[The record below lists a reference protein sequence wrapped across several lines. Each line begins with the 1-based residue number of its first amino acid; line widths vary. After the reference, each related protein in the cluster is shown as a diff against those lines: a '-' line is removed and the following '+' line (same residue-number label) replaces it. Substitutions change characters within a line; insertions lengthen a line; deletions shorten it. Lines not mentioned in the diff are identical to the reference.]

1 MGQPSG
7 GSNPEATVACAYER
21 DDILTGKITTT
32 FRGYPWNKT
41 NAVET
46 DQPRSSPNPDVTI
59 RSLRNRGWSSGK
71 NAVLRSPRRMC
82 ILGDAPAWIDCPSRY
97 PQAAEHQR
105 TNRNGSKII
114 QLTCLSKIA
123 AIDAGIAFYAP
134 SDSTVFPAGSD
145 TLAPAGNGLY
155 FSTGPSDRQQAAPH
169 CNRYRV
175 SPVIRPKLAH
185 QILDMKIDRGLG
197 NCQLIR
203 NLFIAITVS
212 NEPQH
217 FKLSVGEAFVAQ
229 MLSKAGS
236 HCRRYMPISGVNR
249 AD

>member
-59 RSLRNRGWSSGK
+59 RSLRNRCWSSGK

-82 ILGDAPAWIDCPSRY
+82 ILGDAPARIDCPSRR

-105 TNRNGSKII
+105 TKRDGSKIK
-114 QLTCLSKIA
+114 QLACLSKSRLLTRESR
-123 AIDAGIAFYAP
+123 F
-134 SDSTVFPAGSD
+134 THRT
-145 TLAPAGNGLY
+145 TLQ
-155 FSTGPSDRQQAAPH
+155 FSWPVPTH
-169 CNRYRV
+169 
-175 SPVIRPKLAH
+175 SPLQGTACIFLQVH
-185 QILDMKIDRGLG
+185 QIG
-197 NCQLIR
+197 NKPR
-203 NLFIAITVS
+203 RTAIVT
-212 NEPQH
+212 
-217 FKLSVGEAFVAQ
+217 
-229 MLSKAGS
+229 
-236 HCRRYMPISGVNR
+236 
-249 AD
+249 